1 MSSRAKL
8 KRERG
13 PKRIKDRPSA
23 ALGER
28 EERGAEIMT
37 RRSINNSMSL
47 RRKNS
52 SFQMVLIYD
61 PRRP

>member
-13 PKRIKDRPSA
+13 PKRIKDRPLA
-23 ALGER
+23 AQGEK

-47 RRKNS
+47 RRKKR
-52 SFQMVLIYD
+52 SFQTVLIYD
-61 PRRP
+61 QRKP